1 MTGVT
6 KYAKIKNNSLLFLL
20 QSLSLSLEVLPMAL
34 LESGDNYL
42 ETILVLT
49 KKNGSVRSI
58 DIADAMQFT
67 KASVSRAMSI
77 LKRDNYIIMH
87 PDGSILLTK
96 EGLKKATA
104 VYDRHVTLTRFINE
118 VLGVDV
124 EIAEKDACRIEH
136 IISPETFAGI
146 KAQLSKSKW
155 AA

>member
-1 MTGVT
+1 
-6 KYAKIKNNSLLFLL
+6 
-20 QSLSLSLEVLPMAL
+20 MAL
-34 LESGDNYL
+34 LESGENYL

-58 DIADAMQFT
+58 DIAEAMQFT

-96 EGLKKATA
+96 EGQKKATA
-104 VYDRHVTLTRFINE
+104 VYDRHVTLTRYINE

-146 KAQLSKSKW
+146 KAQLTKKK
-155 AA
+155 

>member
-1 MTGVT
+1 
-6 KYAKIKNNSLLFLL
+6 
-20 QSLSLSLEVLPMAL
+20 MAL
-34 LESGDNYL
+34 LESGENYL

-58 DIADAMQFT
+58 DIAEAMQFT

-118 VLGVDV
+118 VLGVDA

-146 KAQLSKSKW
+146 KAQLSQKKLSK
-155 AA
+155 AVA

>member
-1 MTGVT
+1 
-6 KYAKIKNNSLLFLL
+6 
-20 QSLSLSLEVLPMAL
+20 MAL
-34 LESGDNYL
+34 LESGENYL

-118 VLGVDV
+118 VLGVDA

-146 KAQLSKSKW
+146 KAQLSQKK
-155 AA
+155 

>member
-1 MTGVT
+1 
-6 KYAKIKNNSLLFLL
+6 
-20 QSLSLSLEVLPMAL
+20 MAL
-34 LESGDNYL
+34 LESGENYL

-58 DIADAMQFT
+58 DIAEAMQFT

-96 EGLKKATA
+96 EGQKKATA
-104 VYDRHVTLTRFINE
+104 VYDRHVTVTRFINE
-118 VLGVDV
+118 VLGVDM

-146 KAQLSKSKW
+146 KAQLAPKK
-155 AA
+155 

>member
-1 MTGVT
+1 
-6 KYAKIKNNSLLFLL
+6 
-20 QSLSLSLEVLPMAL
+20 MAL
-34 LESGDNYL
+34 LESGENYL

-58 DIADAMQFT
+58 DIAEAKQFT

-146 KAQLSKSKW
+146 KAQLSKSK
-155 AA
+155 

>member
-1 MTGVT
+1 
-6 KYAKIKNNSLLFLL
+6 
-20 QSLSLSLEVLPMAL
+20 MAL
-34 LESGDNYL
+34 LESGENYL

-118 VLGVDV
+118 VLGVDA

-136 IISPETFAGI
+136 VISPETFAGI
-146 KAQLSKSKW
+146 KAQLSQKKVK
-155 AA
+155 